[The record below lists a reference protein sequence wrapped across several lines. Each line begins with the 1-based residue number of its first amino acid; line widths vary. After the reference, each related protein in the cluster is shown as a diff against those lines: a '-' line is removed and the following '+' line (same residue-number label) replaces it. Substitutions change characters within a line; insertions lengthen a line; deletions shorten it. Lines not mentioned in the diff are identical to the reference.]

1 MRPQENWDGYAYLSV
16 FTEQF
21 WLVLIIS
28 TLVLSIL
35 LYYTLKI
42 ELKRDL
48 QECHSFLEAVCFT
61 VLSLCCREIVAM
73 KAKFSGR
80 ILILIILC
88 WGFLLSCA
96 YNAILTSS
104 ISITNVSPPIKS
116 LKDLLES
123 QEYTLIFRNGGSTAD
138 YFRNAPEKSTGRY
151 LKEKHV
157 HFSQIFTRTIMLIFG
172 F

>member
-1 MRPQENWDGYAYLSV
+1 MRPLENVDGYAYLSV

-48 QECHSFLEAVCFT
+48 QQCHSFLEAVCFT
-61 VLSLCCREIVAM
+61 VLSLCCREIVAL

-80 ILILIILC
+80 ILILMILC
-88 WGFLLSCA
+88 WGFLIFCS

-104 ISITNVSPPIKS
+104 LAVSNVSPPIKS
-116 LKDLLES
+116 LTDLLES
-123 QEYTLIFRNGGSTAD
+123 QEYNIIFRNSGSLVD
-138 YFRNAPEKSTGRY
+138 YFRNAPQKSTGRY
-151 LKEKHV
+151 
-157 HFSQIFTRTIMLIFG
+157 F
-172 F
+172 